1 LRYLLY
7 GLSAESDR
15 PLPGLR
21 AEPDA
26 APADLRVSVGS
37 HPADPSSISTPW
49 YVADRRNAAGVPT
62 LAAFRSADGAWLR
75 LRYADATEFTLDA
88 AGTRVGCTWAAP
100 LTLEDACT
108 YLFGPVCGL
117 VLRLRGAACV
127 HASAIA
133 VGGGALLVCG
143 HAGAGKSTTAAAFAA
158 RGRKVL
164 ADDVAALDA
173 EGGRVTVRA
182 AYPHLRL
189 WPDAVEALYG
199 AGAELP
205 PLTPNW
211 DKRYLDLAEGD
222 DVFHAASLPVAAIA
236 LLGPRAEADAPRLE
250 AVRAPDAVLALVANT
265 YMGWLPDLP
274 AQARDLALYAR
285 LAREVPVFRAVAHA
299 DPARLGELCA
309 LLEARVGSTSGERG
323 DG

>member
-1 LRYLLY
+1 MRYRLY

-21 AEPDA
+21 AQPDA
-26 APADLRVSVGS
+26 SPAELRLSIGS
-37 HPADPSSISTPW
+37 HPADPSSIATPW
-49 YVADRRNAAGVPT
+49 YLSDRLAADGEPT
-62 LAAFRSADGAWLR
+62 LAAFRGDGWLR
-75 LRYADATEFTLDA
+75 LRYADGTEFTVDA
-88 AGTRVGCTWAAP
+88 KGTRIGVTWRAP

-108 YLFGPVCGL
+108 YLLGPVCGL
-117 VLRLRGAACV
+117 ALRLRGAACV

-133 VGGGALLVCG
+133 MDGGALLVCG
-143 HAGAGKSTTAAAFAA
+143 PAGAGKSTTAAAFAA

-164 ADDVAALDA
+164 ADDVAALDGG
-173 EGGRVTVRA
+173 GGRVTVRA

-189 WPDAVEALYG
+189 WPDAVRALYG
-199 AGAELP
+199 SGAELP

-222 DVFHAASLPVAAIA
+222 PAFHAESLPVAAIA
-236 LLGPRAEADAPRLE
+236 LLGTREESGNAPRLE
-250 AVRAPDAVLALVANT
+250 PLRPADAVLTLVGNT
-265 YMGWLPDLP
+265 YMGWLPDLA
-274 AQARDLALYAR
+274 AQARDLALYGR

-299 DPARLGELCA
+299 DPARLGDLCA
-309 LLEARVGSTSGERG
+309 LLEARVSPAAEGG